1 MRKSPPPS
9 STPSNY
15 ALRTSASVVIVLA
28 AVSGACNGSIYHPS
42 HPPRLS
48 ASKFLAFGDSM
59 TEGVVSVCPANAASL
74 TLTQLMFT
82 LPATPGATWSY
93 PSVLQARMRD
103 QYITQQPTVSNRG
116 VGGEALTFGSP
127 TGVTRLPGVLTEEQP
142 EVALLFEGAN
152 DVNNG
157 VTPTAIA
164 SALSTMMHDARA
176 RGAQVFVA
184 TLLPQRPRGTGGSCR
199 GFGASGITAAND
211 AIRSAVRTGG
221 ATLVDLY
228 ESFNGSPDPYI
239 GPDGLHPTEAGYALI
254 ADSFFRAI
262 DARLRD

>member
-1 MRKSPPPS
+1 
-9 STPSNY
+9 
-15 ALRTSASVVIVLA
+15 LRTSASFVVLLSA
-28 AVSGACNGSIYHPS
+28 LSGACNGSIYHPS
-42 HPPRLS
+42 GAPRLS
-48 ASKFLAFGDSM
+48 ASRFLAFGDSM
-59 TEGVVSVCPANAASL
+59 TEGVVSSCPANASTL

-82 LPATPGATWSY
+82 LPASPGASWTY
-93 PSVLQARMRD
+93 PAVLQSRLRD
-103 QYITQQPTVSNRG
+103 TFITQQPTVANRG

-127 TGVTRLPGVLTEEQP
+127 TGVTRLPGVLIEERP

-157 VTPTAIA
+157 VAPAAIA
-164 SALSTMMHDARA
+164 AALTTMMQQARG

-199 GFGASGITAAND
+199 GFGASGIPAAND

-228 ESFNGSPDPYI
+228 EAFHGSPDPYI
-239 GPDGLHPTEAGYALI
+239 GPDGLHPTEAGYGAI
-254 ADSFFRAI
+254 ADTFFHAI
-262 DARLRD
+262 EARLRD